1 MITQGFSGI
10 LEDHFSFQAPVSNRE
25 GNAYDIGFT
34 CSMRLGTGEVIIPCI
49 IGASIHSKLTNLL
62 NEGRTSLEEIPQVS
76 FTRGFSLRNSTTK
89 RTVITI
95 FREGLRIDNNKFVKI
110 TTNKGIVYYV
120 GRGVVLDANRSPLL
134 IFARKYRFG
143 GGNFREISRVLLVS
157 SNVYRR
163 DDMLCKS
170 IRKDII
176 EYMVT
181 STSEREVI
189 ISDLRHYIT
198 HCLSAS
204 PSDVG
209 EEVAAC
215 AETIGRNSIL

>member
-1 MITQGFSGI
+1 MISQGLSSI
-10 LEDHFSFQAPVSNRE
+10 LEDHFYLQVPVSNRE

-34 CSMRLGTGEVIIPCI
+34 CSMRLGTGEIIIPCI
-49 IGASIHSKLTNLL
+49 IGGSIYRKLTNLL
-62 NEGRTSLEEIPQVS
+62 NEGNIPLGEMPQVS
-76 FTRGFSLRNSTTK
+76 FTRGFSLGNSTTK

-95 FREGLRIDNNKFVKI
+95 FREGLRIDDNKFVKI

-143 GGNFREISRVLLVS
+143 VGNFREIGRVLLVS
-157 SNVYRR
+157 SNVYSR
-163 DDMLCKS
+163 DDMVCKS

-209 EEVAAC
+209 EVVAVC

>member
-10 LEDHFSFQAPVSNRE
+10 LEDHFSFQAPVSDRN

-49 IGASIHSKLTNLL
+49 VGSPIYTKLTNLL
-62 NEGRTSLEEIPQVS
+62 NERNVPLGEMQQVN
-76 FTRGFSLRNSTTK
+76 FLRGFSLGGNVTK

-95 FREGLRIDNNKFVKI
+95 FREGLRVDNNKFVKI

-120 GRGVVLDANRSPLL
+120 GRGIVLDVNRSPLL
-134 IFARKYRFG
+134 IFARRYRFG
-143 GGNFREISRVLLVS
+143 GGLREMGKVLLVS
-157 SNVYRR
+157 NNIYRR

-189 ISDLRHYIT
+189 ISDLSHYIT
-198 HCLSAS
+198 HCLPAS

-209 EEVAAC
+209 EVVAAC

>member
-10 LEDHFSFQAPVSNRE
+10 LEDHFSLQAPLSNRE

-34 CSMRLGTGEVIIPCI
+34 CSMGLGTGEVIIPCI
-49 IGASIHSKLTNLL
+49 IGASIHSRLTNLL
-62 NEGRTSLEEIPQVS
+62 DEGRTSLEEIPQVS
-76 FTRGFSLRNSTTK
+76 FTRGFSLGNSTTK
-89 RTVITI
+89 RTVITV

-134 IFARKYRFG
+134 IFARKYRLG
-143 GGNFREISRVLLVS
+143 GGFREISRVLLVS

-181 STSEREVI
+181 STSGREVI

-204 PSDVG
+204 PSGVG
-209 EEVAAC
+209 EVVAAC

>member
-10 LEDHFSFQAPVSNRE
+10 LEDHFSFQAPVSDRN

-34 CSMRLGTGEVIIPCI
+34 CSIRVGTGEIIIPCI
-49 IGASIHSKLTNLL
+49 IGSSLYAKLTNLL
-62 NEGRTSLEEIPQVS
+62 NERNVPLEEMPQVS
-76 FTRGFSLRNSTTK
+76 FTKGFSLGNSTTK

-95 FREGLRIDNNKFVKI
+95 FREGLRTDNNKFVKI
-110 TTNKGIVYYV
+110 TTNKDIVYYV

-134 IFARKYRFG
+134 IFAKKYRFRG
-143 GGNFREISRVLLVS
+143 GLRKIRKVLLVS
-157 SNVYRR
+157 SNIYRR

-198 HCLSAS
+198 HCLLVS
-204 PSDVG
+204 PRDVG
-209 EEVAAC
+209 EVVATC

>member
-10 LEDHFSFQAPVSNRE
+10 LEDHFSFQAPVSDRN

-34 CSMRLGTGEVIIPCI
+34 CSIRVGTGEIIIPCI
-49 IGASIHSKLTNLL
+49 IGSSLYAKLTNLL
-62 NEGRTSLEEIPQVS
+62 NERNVPLEEMPQVS
-76 FTRGFSLRNSTTK
+76 FTKGFSLGNSTTK

-95 FREGLRIDNNKFVKI
+95 FREGLRTDNNKFVKI

-134 IFARKYRFG
+134 IFAKKYRFRG
-143 GGNFREISRVLLVS
+143 GLREIRKVLLVS
-157 SNVYRR
+157 SNIYRR

-198 HCLSAS
+198 HCLLVS
-204 PSDVG
+204 PRDVG
-209 EEVAAC
+209 EVVATC

>member
-1 MITQGFSGI
+1 MISQGLSSI
-10 LEDHFSFQAPVSNRE
+10 LEDHFSLQAPVSNKE
-25 GNAYDIGFT
+25 SNAYDIGFT

-49 IGASIHSKLTNLL
+49 IGSSIHSKLTELF
-62 NEGRTSLEEIPQVS
+62 NETDTPLGEIPQVS
-76 FTRGFSLRNSTTK
+76 FIRGFSLGGSVTK

-198 HCLSAS
+198 HCLLVS
-204 PSDVG
+204 PSEVG
-209 EEVAAC
+209 EVVATC

>member
-1 MITQGFSGI
+1 MISQGLSSI
-10 LEDHFSFQAPVSNRE
+10 LEGHFYLQSPVSNRE

-34 CSMRLGTGEVIIPCI
+34 CSMRLGTGEIIIPCI
-49 IGASIHSKLTNLL
+49 IGASIHSKLTDLL

-76 FTRGFSLRNSTTK
+76 FTRGFSLGNSTTK

-95 FREGLRIDNNKFVKI
+95 FREGLIIDNNKFVKI

-120 GRGVVLDANRSPLL
+120 GGGVVLDANRSPLL

-143 GGNFREISRVLLVS
+143 VGNFREIGRVLLVS
-157 SNVYRR
+157 SNVYSR
-163 DDMLCKS
+163 DDMVCKS

-176 EYMVT
+176 EYMT

-209 EEVAAC
+209 EVVANC

>member
-1 MITQGFSGI
+1 MISQGLSSI
-10 LEDHFSFQAPVSNRE
+10 LEDHFSPQAPISNRE

-34 CSMRLGTGEVIIPCI
+34 CSMGLGTGEIIIPCI
-49 IGASIHSKLTNLL
+49 IGGSVHNKLTNIL
-62 NEGRTSLEEIPQVS
+62 NEGRVSLEEIPQVS
-76 FTRGFSLRNSTTK
+76 FTRGFSLGNSTTK
-89 RTVITI
+89 RTVITV
-95 FREGLRIDNNKFVKI
+95 FREGLRIANNKFVKI

-134 IFARKYRFG
+134 IFARKYRLG
-143 GGNFREISRVLLVS
+143 GGFREISRVLLVS

-181 STSEREVI
+181 STSGREVI

-209 EEVAAC
+209 EAVAAC

>member
-10 LEDHFSFQAPVSNRE
+10 LEDHFSLQAPLSNRE
-25 GNAYDIGFT
+25 DNTYDIGFT

-49 IGASIHSKLTNLL
+49 IGASIHSRLTNLL
-62 NEGRTSLEEIPQVS
+62 DEGRTSLEEIPQVS
-76 FTRGFSLRNSTTK
+76 FTRGFLLGNSTTK
-89 RTVITI
+89 RTVITV

-134 IFARKYRFG
+134 IFARKYRLG
-143 GGNFREISRVLLVS
+143 GGFREISRGILVS

-170 IRKDII
+170 IKKDII

-181 STSEREVI
+181 STSGREVI

-209 EEVAAC
+209 EVVAAY

>member
-10 LEDHFSFQAPVSNRE
+10 LEDHFSLQAPSSNRE

-49 IGASIHSKLTNLL
+49 IGASIHSRLTNLL
-62 NEGRTSLEEIPQVS
+62 DEGRTSLEEIPQVS
-76 FTRGFSLRNSTTK
+76 FTRGFSLGNSTTK
-89 RTVITI
+89 RTVITV
-95 FREGLRIDNNKFVKI
+95 FREGLRIDNKFVKI

-134 IFARKYRFG
+134 IFARKYRLG
-143 GGNFREISRVLLVS
+143 GGFREISRVLLVS

-209 EEVAAC
+209 EVVATC